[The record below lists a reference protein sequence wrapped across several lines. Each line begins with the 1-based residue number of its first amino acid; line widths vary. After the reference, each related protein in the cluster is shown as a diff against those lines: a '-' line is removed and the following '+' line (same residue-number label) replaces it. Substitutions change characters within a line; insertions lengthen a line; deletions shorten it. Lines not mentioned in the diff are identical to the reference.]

1 MTWSRIDFTASI
13 VREIN
18 TNGFIEISI
27 SLIEFKS
34 SILLALLRFIFVLAW
49 SREIQ
54 QFISLKKLGF
64 VKNDAGYSL
73 QIDIFGVVVSWSW
86 SICLFVQVPLSPWD
100 RAAWIPHFQNIIFLW
115 ITTWSNKCQSSPGS
129 GEAEITFGNDLSSI
143 LQTCLPDTETLV
155 P

>member
-54 QFISLKKLGF
+54 QFISLKELGF

-100 RAAWIPHFQNIIFLW
+100 RAAWIPHFQNIIFL
-115 ITTWSNKCQSSPGS
+115 
-129 GEAEITFGNDLSSI
+129 
-143 LQTCLPDTETLV
+143 
-155 P
+155 

>member
-54 QFISLKKLGF
+54 QFISLKELGF

>member
-54 QFISLKKLGF
+54 QFISLKELGF

-86 SICLFVQVPLSPWD
+86 SICLFVQVPLSSWD

>member
-54 QFISLKKLGF
+54 QFISLKELGF

-86 SICLFVQVPLSPWD
+86 SVCLFVQVPLSPWD